1 MINTL
6 VALPLC
12 YNHSSC
18 HKKSSLRQ
26 VKQIQIFAMNTGIE
40 RVIVAICLDV
50 AHIVWKRYIQENC
63 CKTLEIYFLGLYS
76 LQIIAAENL
85 LQSPPVISHQ
95 MFKCL
100 THKSDWHLISLYNV
114 NPEYQSHKNMG
125 NDHHLE
131 KLSLV
136 KKNSL
141 CQPLRKCIE
150 NSMEDMHTDARVLRA
165 KGSL

>member
-1 MINTL
+1 MS
-6 VALPLC
+6 
-12 YNHSSC
+12 HSSNLFGC
-18 HKKSSLRQ
+18 STH
-26 VKQIQIFAMNTGIE
+26 
-40 RVIVAICLDV
+40 V
-50 AHIVWKRYIQENC
+50 AHIVWKRYIRENC

-125 NDHHLE
+125 NDLHLE

-136 KKNSL
+136 KKNL
-141 CQPLRKCIE
+141 FVNPLG
-150 NSMEDMHTDARVLRA
+150 NV
-165 KGSL
+165 

>member
-40 RVIVAICLDV
+40 QVIVAICLDV
-50 AHIVWKRYIQENC
+50 AHIVWKRYIRENC

-85 LQSPPVISHQ
+85 LQSPLVISHQ

-136 KKNSL
+136 KKKILLVN
-141 CQPLRKCIE
+141 PLG
-150 NSMEDMHTDARVLRA
+150 NV
-165 KGSL
+165 

>member
-1 MINTL
+1 MTVCDAYAQWWCKWRWWIWCLVFKWKKLLFSEWQRHTWRKRTQSSPNRSWTYDLVINTL

-18 HKKSSLRQ
+18 HR
-26 VKQIQIFAMNTGIE
+26 
-40 RVIVAICLDV
+40 
-50 AHIVWKRYIQENC
+50 ENC

-136 KKNSL
+136 KKILFVN
-141 CQPLRKCIE
+141 PLG
-150 NSMEDMHTDARVLRA
+150 NV
-165 KGSL
+165 

>member
-1 MINTL
+1 
-6 VALPLC
+6 
-12 YNHSSC
+12 
-18 HKKSSLRQ
+18 
-26 VKQIQIFAMNTGIE
+26 
-40 RVIVAICLDV
+40 
-50 AHIVWKRYIQENC
+50 
-63 CKTLEIYFLGLYS
+63 
-76 LQIIAAENL
+76 
-85 LQSPPVISHQ
+85 

-136 KKNSL
+136 KKNSP

-150 NSMEDMHTDARVLRA
+150 NSMENMHTDARVLRA